1 MAGLLDGVDQHTRL
15 AGQNRLELLLFR
27 LNDRQLFAINVFK
40 VQEVMHCPVL
50 TAVPGA
56 NPVVRGIT
64 TIRGKTLAVIDL
76 NMAIGGAP
84 IDPQD
89 SFLIVVEYNRSVQG
103 FLVNSVDHIVNMN
116 WKEIL
121 PPPEGAGDMS
131 YLTAVTHI
139 DETLVGILDV
149 ERVFAEIVGVPTE
162 VAPDIS
168 AQHGVDEK
176 HMVVV
181 VDDSSVARKQIQ
193 RTFEQM
199 SVECVLAANGQEALD
214 MLKDWADNNPAR
226 LQELTM
232 IISDIEM
239 PVMDGYT
246 LATEIRQDPRLKDIY
261 ILLHSSLS
269 GVFNQAMVKKV
280 GADLFIPKFDSNELA
295 QAFLKNIH
303 PEAQAQE
310 ELAHA

>member
-27 LNDRQLFAINVFK
+27 LSDQQLFAINVFK

-76 NMAIGGAP
+76 NMAIGGSP
-84 IDPQD
+84 IDPVN

-103 FLVNSVDHIVNMN
+103 FLVNGVDHIVNMN

-121 PPPEGAGDMS
+121 PPPEGAGDKT

-139 DETLVGILDV
+139 DDKLVGILDV

-162 VAPDIS
+162 VASDIS
-168 AQHGVDEK
+168 SQHGIDEK
-176 HMVVV
+176 HMVMV

-199 SVECVLAANGQEALD
+199 SVECILATNGQEALD
-214 MLKDWADNNPAR
+214 ILKDWADKEPAK
-226 LQELTM
+226 LDELSM

-246 LATEIRQDPRLKDIY
+246 LATEIRHDPRLKGMY

-280 GADLFIPKFDSNELA
+280 GADLFIAKFDSNELA
-295 QAFLKNIH
+295 QAFLRKIH
-303 PEAQAQE
+303 PAEQIQE
-310 ELAHA
+310 VAHA

>member
-1 MAGLLDGVDQHTRL
+1 MAGLLEGVDQHTRL

-27 LNDRQLFAINVFK
+27 LSDKQLFAINVFK
-40 VQEVMHCPVL
+40 VQEVMHCPAL

-76 NMAIGGAP
+76 NMAIGGSP
-84 IDPQD
+84 IDPVN

-103 FLVNSVDHIVNMN
+103 FLVHNVDHIVNMN

-121 PPPEGAGDMS
+121 PPPEGAGDKT

-139 DETLVGILDV
+139 DDALVGILDV
-149 ERVFAEIVGVPTE
+149 ERVFSEIVGVPTD
-162 VAPDIS
+162 VASDIS
-168 AQHGVDEK
+168 SQHGADEK
-176 HMVVV
+176 HAVMI
-181 VDDSSVARKQIQ
+181 VDDSAVARKQIQ

-199 SVECVLAANGQEALD
+199 SVECILATNGQEALD
-214 MLKDWADNNPAR
+214 MLKNWAENDPAK
-226 LQELTM
+226 LNELTM
-232 IISDIEM
+232 VISDIEM

-246 LATEIRQDPRLKDIY
+246 LATEIRLDPRLKSTY

-295 QAFLKNIH
+295 QAFLRTIH
-303 PEAQAQE
+303 PVELE
-310 ELAHA
+310 EEVAHA